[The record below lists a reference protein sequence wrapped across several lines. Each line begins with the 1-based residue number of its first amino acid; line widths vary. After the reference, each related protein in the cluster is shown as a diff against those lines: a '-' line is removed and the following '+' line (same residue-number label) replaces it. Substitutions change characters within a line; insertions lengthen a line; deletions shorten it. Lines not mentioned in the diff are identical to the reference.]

1 MLVSDL
7 FKNLK
12 IIYINNI
19 KLMNSNINDEIR
31 NNVVQKLDNIIGL
44 KVVSRLI
51 EKSIYNYTIHLAKE
65 KNIKRNWDN
74 NIFRGLYFSK
84 IRSIYSNLDKESY
97 IGNDT
102 FLDRI
107 LNKEIDVNT
116 IAELTIYDIFPE
128 NWKYI
133 LEQKSKR
140 DKLKY
145 ELKPEAMTD
154 AFKCRKCGSRSTSYY
169 EVQTRS
175 ADEPMT
181 QFITCL
187 NCNTRWKQ

>member
-1 MLVSDL
+1 
-7 FKNLK
+7 
-12 IIYINNI
+12 
-19 KLMNSNINDEIR
+19 MNSNITDEIR
-31 NNVVQKLDNIIGL
+31 NNVVQKLDNIIGI

-65 KNIKRNWDN
+65 KNIKRNWHN

-187 NCNTRWKQ
+187 DCGTRWKQ

>member
-1 MLVSDL
+1 MSFSNEVDP
-7 FKNLK
+7 KRIQVVLK
-12 IIYINNI
+12 LNDIIEDTKISQKIERDIYNSII
-19 KLMNSNINDEIR
+19 KL
-31 NNVVQKLDNIIGL
+31 
-44 KVVSRLI
+44 
-51 EKSIYNYTIHLAKE
+51 AKQ
-65 KNIKRNWDN
+65 KNISRNWSN
-74 NIFRGLYFSK
+74 PIFINLYLSK

>member
-1 MLVSDL
+1 
-7 FKNLK
+7 
-12 IIYINNI
+12 
-19 KLMNSNINDEIR
+19 MNSNITDEIR
-31 NNVVQKLDNIIGL
+31 NNIVQKLDNIIGI

-65 KNIKRNWDN
+65 KNIKRNWNN

-140 DKLKY
+140 DKLRY

>member
-1 MLVSDL
+1 
-7 FKNLK
+7 
-12 IIYINNI
+12 
-19 KLMNSNINDEIR
+19 MNSNIDDEYRNKIVLKFNKLINDE
-31 NNVVQKLDNIIGL
+31 NK
-44 KVVSRLI
+44 SRII
-51 EKSIYNYTIHLAKE
+51 EKSIYNHSIEISKQ
-65 KNIKRNWDN
+65 KNINRSWKNE
-74 NIFRGLYFSK
+74 IFKELYLSK
-84 IRSIYSNLDKESY
+84 VRSLYSNIDKDSY
-97 IGNDT
+97 IKNAT
-102 FLDRI
+102 FLIRI
-107 LNKEIDVNT
+107 KSDKIDLKN
-116 IAELTIYDIFPE
+116 IATLSVYDIFPE

-133 LEQKSKR
+133 LELKTKR

-187 NCNTRWKQ
+187 DCNTRWKQ

>member
-1 MLVSDL
+1 
-7 FKNLK
+7 
-12 IIYINNI
+12 
-19 KLMNSNINDEIR
+19 MNSSINDEIR

-107 LNKEIDVNT
+107 LNKENQK
-116 IAELTIYDIFPE
+116 
-128 NWKYI
+128 NCCRCKYI
-133 LEQKSKR
+133 KKKGKYFKVKGPYGHCSYDRTNCCKR
-140 DKLKY
+140 
-145 ELKPEAMTD
+145 
-154 AFKCRKCGSRSTSYY
+154 
-169 EVQTRS
+169 
-175 ADEPMT
+175 
-181 QFITCL
+181 
-187 NCNTRWKQ
+187 